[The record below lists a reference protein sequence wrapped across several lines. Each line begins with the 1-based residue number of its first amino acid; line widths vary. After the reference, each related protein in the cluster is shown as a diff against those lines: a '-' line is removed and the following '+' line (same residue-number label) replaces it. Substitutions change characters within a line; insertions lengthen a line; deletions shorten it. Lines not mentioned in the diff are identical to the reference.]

1 MVAGDTL
8 VAVALAGSLF
18 FDITPDA
25 ARWRIALYLLLTV
38 APFAVVAPMVGPA
51 LDRMKGGRRMVML
64 ASSIGRA
71 VVCAIMIRDVDTLL
85 LFPEAFLLLVFSKS
99 YAISKA
105 ALVPTVVH
113 NDDELLEANAK
124 LTLIGAIVGFV
135 VMVPALPML
144 KLGGPEWVLGFASII
159 FVGAAVLALQTK
171 KVTVADIPA
180 GPQEK
185 AELHSAGIVLAG
197 TGMAVVRGIVGF
209 LTFVVAFYIR
219 NAGSSELWFAVVLA
233 ASGLGALLGAA
244 LTPSAPE
251 GVARGDHPD
260 RSALARHGHGHRGRD
275 VRAASL
281 FSATAAA
288 LVVGLGASGGKLA
301 FDSIVQRDAP
311 DANRGRSF
319 AKFETRFQLAW
330 VVGAFIP
337 VIIPIPIQAG
347 LLAISLGRR
356 RSGRELLRQP
366 PVPPCERQGARA
378 AAEARRRDGRGRR
391 RRGRSA
397 SSRKRAVA
405 RRRPGARAATA
416 GGEHPCSTP
425 VLDTTHPVAVTPP
438 VLPLG
443 GKRKRMTLPP
453 PGQAELPLEPPAA
466 LVAGSVRG
474 RCGRAR
480 GRARRS
486 RPGVGSSAAE
496 VHRRARPS
504 CPARST
510 TPSTKVEPRCTCS
523 RVSVRPSKRLTKPS
537 DGSLST
543 RRRRSASVS
552 IPYDER
558 TLAPTLSIT

>member
-1 MVAGDTL
+1 MCPTRPYDGPVPSPLDALSMGEPIKTETGFVASPFTRLARTHGLMVAGDTL

-51 LDRMKGGRRMVML
+51 LDRMKGGRRLVML
-64 ASSIGRA
+64 ASAVGRA

-144 KLGGPEWVLGFASII
+144 KLGGPEWVLGFGSII

-244 LTPSAPE
+244 LDSPAPE

-260 RSALARHGHGHRGRD
+260 RSAVARHGHGHRGSD
-275 VRAASL
+275 VRQQAGVGDRGRARRRARCERRQARVRLDRAARCARREPRP
-281 FSATAAA
+281 F
-288 LVVGLGASGGKLA
+288 VREV
-301 FDSIVQRDAP
+301 RDAVPARVGRRCVHPGHHP
-311 DANRGRSF
+311 DPDPG
-319 AKFETRFQLAW
+319 
-330 VVGAFIP
+330 GAARP
-337 VIIPIPIQAG
+337 LPCG
-347 LLAISLGRR
+347 R

-366 PVPPCERQGARA
+366 PVSPCQRQGARA
-378 AAEARRRDGRGRR
+378 AAEARRRHGRGEGGVGSPSKATRT
-391 RRGRSA
+391 
-397 SSRKRAVA
+397 
-405 RRRPGARAATA
+405 PGEGQALDLPPPVD
-416 GGEHPCSTP
+416 ETP
-425 VLDTTHPVAVTPP
+425 VLGTPVPDTAPVAVTPP
-438 VLPLG
+438 VVPLG
-443 GKRKRMTLPP
+443 GKPQRMTLPP
-453 PGQAELPLEPPAA
+453 PGQAELPLEPPA
-466 LVAGSVRG
+466 R
-474 RCGRAR
+474 
-480 GRARRS
+480 
-486 RPGVGSSAAE
+486 
-496 VHRRARPS
+496 
-504 CPARST
+504 
-510 TPSTKVEPRCTCS
+510 
-523 RVSVRPSKRLTKPS
+523 
-537 DGSLST
+537 
-543 RRRRSASVS
+543 
-552 IPYDER
+552 
-558 TLAPTLSIT
+558 

>member
-1 MVAGDTL
+1 MCPTRPYDGRVPSPLDALSMGEPIKTETGFVASPFTRLARTHGLMVAGDTL

-64 ASSIGRA
+64 ASAVGRA

-105 ALVPTVVH
+105 ALVPTVVN

-244 LTPSAPE
+244 LTPRLRRAWREETILIAVLLLVMVTGIAAATFGSK
-251 GVARGDHPD
+251 
-260 RSALARHGHGHRGRD
+260 LA
-275 VRAASL
+275 
-281 FSATAAA
+281 SATAAA

-347 LLAISLGRR
+347 LLALSLAAGAAGASYYASLRYLRANGRAP
-356 RSGRELLRQP
+356 EPLLKR
-366 PVPPCERQGARA
+366 VGVTGAAKA
-378 AAEARRRDGRGRR
+378 AWEARRKRR
-391 RRGRSA
+391 A
-397 SSRKRAVA
+397 
-405 RRRPGARAATA
+405 PGEGQALDLPPPVD
-416 GGEHPCSTP
+416 ETP
-425 VLDTTHPVAVTPP
+425 VLGTPLPDTAPVSVTPP
-438 VLPLG
+438 VVPLG
-443 GKRKRMTLPP
+443 GKPQRMTLPP
-453 PGQAELPLEPPAA
+453 PGQAELPLEPPA
-466 LVAGSVRG
+466 R
-474 RCGRAR
+474 
-480 GRARRS
+480 
-486 RPGVGSSAAE
+486 
-496 VHRRARPS
+496 
-504 CPARST
+504 
-510 TPSTKVEPRCTCS
+510 
-523 RVSVRPSKRLTKPS
+523 
-537 DGSLST
+537 
-543 RRRRSASVS
+543 
-552 IPYDER
+552 
-558 TLAPTLSIT
+558 

>member
-1 MVAGDTL
+1 VPSPLDALSMGEPIKTETGFVASPFTRLARTHGLMVAGDTL

-51 LDRMKGGRRMVML
+51 LDRMRGGRRMVMI
-64 ASSIGRA
+64 ASAVGRA

-135 VMVPALPML
+135 AMVPALPML
-144 KLGGPEWVLGFASII
+144 KLGGPEWVLGFGSIV
-159 FVGAAVLALQTK
+159 FVGAAVLAFQTK
-171 KVTVADIPA
+171 KVTVAAAPA

-233 ASGLGALLGAA
+233 ASGFGALLGAA
-244 LTPSAPE
+244 LTPRLRQVWREETILIAVLLLVMVTGVSAATF
-251 GVARGDHPD
+251 G
-260 RSALARHGHGHRGRD
+260 SKLA
-275 VRAASL
+275 
-281 FSATAAA
+281 SATAAA

-347 LLAISLGRR
+347 LLALSLAAGAAGASYYASLRYLRANGRAPEPLLKRVGVTGAVKAGWER
-356 RSGRELLRQP
+356 RKQRKGPSPGEGQAFELPP
-366 PVPPCERQGARA
+366 PVDE
-378 AAEARRRDGRGRR
+378 
-391 RRGRSA
+391 
-397 SSRKRAVA
+397 
-405 RRRPGARAATA
+405 
-416 GGEHPCSTP
+416 TP
-425 VLDTTHPVAVTPP
+425 VLGTPLPDTTAPVTVTPP
-438 VLPLG
+438 VVPLG
-443 GKRKRMTLPP
+443 GKAPRVTLPP
-453 PGQAELPLEPPAA
+453 PGQVELPLEPP
-466 LVAGSVRG
+466 
-474 RCGRAR
+474 
-480 GRARRS
+480 
-486 RPGVGSSAAE
+486 SA
-496 VHRRARPS
+496 
-504 CPARST
+504 
-510 TPSTKVEPRCTCS
+510 
-523 RVSVRPSKRLTKPS
+523 
-537 DGSLST
+537 
-543 RRRRSASVS
+543 
-552 IPYDER
+552 
-558 TLAPTLSIT
+558 